1 MNLSK
6 KIIKNINKCA
16 NDNCYTIYIT
26 SIESV
31 LYITSQTSLATL
43 KPKTSRD
50 LLYSIFKMLQSKDYG
65 DGKSDYFFNTKKNKI
80 IPTYINDNIDKYRTQ
95 FIYPIY
101 FDDTIH
107 GTVII
112 NSNNKVELEKIIN
125 DAEIISINIVE
136 YWISQLS

>member
-1 MNLSK
+1 MYNKINGGDFLNLSK

-80 IPTYINDNIDKYRTQ
+80 IPTYINDNIDNIAHNLYIL
-95 FIYPIY
+95 FISMTLYM
-101 FDDTIH
+101 
-107 GTVII
+107 V
-112 NSNNKVELEKIIN
+112 L
-125 DAEIISINIVE
+125 
-136 YWISQLS
+136 L